1 MCGRNN
7 KQHNATIR
15 LSNRTIYL
23 PPSNMISRQRRQR
36 RRAPPYATTSLTG
49 LASSIGFVIL
59 LQSSFLVAWI
69 GRHGH
74 GLLFVSAHGYLKS
87 PRSRNLVACK
97 SVGRFRRIISTRN
110 LCSHL
115 TVHIIGPIIVDH
127 VLSIQPQ
134 SRIRIGKHSWGGLA
148 GATIPFRKIVSVS
161 CINSIYG
168 VLHTVSC
175 PHVIRITSIRSH
187 WLLHFIFT
195 NTH

>member
-1 MCGRNN
+1 MNTIPIFCVGETTRPFDDNFASAAAHGRSS
-7 KQHNATIR
+7 HPPR
-15 LSNRTIYL
+15 LSNRTINF

-87 PRSRNLVACK
+87 PRSRNLVACE

-110 LCSHL
+110 LCSHF
-115 TVHIIGPIIVDH
+115 
-127 VLSIQPQ
+127 S
-134 SRIRIGKHSWGGLA
+134 S
-148 GATIPFRKIVSVS
+148 
-161 CINSIYG
+161 Y
-168 VLHTVSC
+168 
-175 PHVIRITSIRSH
+175 RSH
-187 WLLHFIFT
+187 HWSHHCLLIMCSRS
-195 NTH
+195 NLSPG